1 METIAAISTAM
12 GNGGIGI
19 IRMSGKETFQI
30 LSKIFKNSKNK
41 ELKIEQIKGYTIQYG
56 YIIDNETNEK
66 IDEVLVS
73 FFKNPK
79 SYTREDM
86 CEINSHGGMVVEKK
100 ILELCLKNGAILAEP
115 GEFTKRAFLNG
126 RIDLSQAESI
136 MDLINSKTEKEAKAS
151 INQLEGDLS
160 NKIKEIRHD
169 LLDVMA
175 DIEAQID
182 YPEYDIEEVT
192 NKKVLDI
199 LDNVNKKLE
208 NLKDSFRSG
217 KILKEGIKTAII
229 GRPNAGKSSLL
240 NRILKEERAIV
251 SEIEGTTRDTIEEFI
266 TIKGIPLKII
276 DTAGIRKTS
285 DTIEEIGVKKALN
298 IANEAELILAIFD
311 NTKEINQEDLE
322 ILNLIK
328 DKNAIILLNKIDVGD
343 LNLDKRNE
351 LLSTNKKIIKISA
364 KVGSGIEELYK
375 EIERMFQ
382 IEGLETGGETIITN
396 IRHKNQIELAIKN
409 IDEAKMAVLN
419 NLPIDIISISIKQ
432 SLEELGK
439 ITGQNVSE
447 DIINEIFSK
456 FCLGK

>member
-1 METIAAISTAM
+1 METIAAISTAI

-19 IRMSGKETFQI
+19 IRMSGKESFKI
-30 LSKIFKNSKNK
+30 LEKIFKNSKGEKLDLNK
-41 ELKIEQIKGYTIQYG
+41 IKGYTIQYG
-56 YIIDNETNEK
+56 TIVDSKTNEK

-86 CEINSHGGMVVEKK
+86 CEINSHGGMIIEKQ
-100 ILELCLKNGAILAEP
+100 ILEQCLKNGAILAEP

-136 MDLINSKTEKEAKAS
+136 MDLINSKTEKESKAS
-151 INQLEGDLS
+151 INQLQGDLS
-160 NKIKEIRHD
+160 NKINEIRHD
-169 LLDVMA
+169 LLDIMA
-175 DIEAQID
+175 DIEASID

-192 NKKVLDI
+192 NSKALGI
-199 LDNVNKKLE
+199 LDNTKNKLE
-208 NLKDSFRSG
+208 SLKDTFRSG

-240 NRILKEERAIV
+240 NKILKEERAIV

-285 DTIEEIGVKKALN
+285 DKIEEIGVKKALD
-298 IANEAELILAIFD
+298 IAKDAELVLVILD
-311 NTKEINQEDLE
+311 NSKDLTEEDRE
-322 ILNLIK
+322 ILKLAES
-328 DKNAIILLNKIDVGD
+328 KNSIILLNKVD
-343 LNLDKRNE
+343 LKENNLENSEELKKLNKR
-351 LLSTNKKIIKISA
+351 IIKISA
-364 KVGSGIEELYK
+364 KNGNGIEELYN
-375 EIERMFQ
+375 EIENLFQ
-382 IEGLETGGETIITN
+382 IKNLETDGEIIITN
-396 IRHKNQIELAIKN
+396 IRHKNQIEYAINN
-409 IDEAKMAVLN
+409 INEAINAVKN

-432 SLEELGK
+432 TLEDLGK
-439 ITGQNVSE
+439 ITGENVSE